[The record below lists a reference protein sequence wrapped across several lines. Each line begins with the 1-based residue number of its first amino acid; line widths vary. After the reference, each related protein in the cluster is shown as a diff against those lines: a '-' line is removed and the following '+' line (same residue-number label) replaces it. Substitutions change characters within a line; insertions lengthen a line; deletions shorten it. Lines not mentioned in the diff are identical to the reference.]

1 MVNCRLHLPIVLLC
15 FCFLIRLV
23 ELRTWL
29 SVLEVE
35 LDIPEIC
42 NGGRRVLHNMPQ
54 CFHSTVSTCLRG
66 VDQADSMLEDTSK

>member
-15 FCFLIRLV
+15 FCWLV

-29 SVLEVE
+29 SVLEAQ

-42 NGGRRVLHNMPQ
+42 NGGRHVLHNMPQ
-54 CFHSTVSTCLRG
+54 CSQSTVSTCLRG
-66 VDQADSMLEDTSK
+66 VNQADSMLEDTSK